1 MGANGTPEWF
11 FQIVGRPTGG
21 VDRRGRGQDV
31 WFGELFSGAWR
42 VYTRQARG
50 WIPASA
56 VLYVVPALIAG
67 LASLADASWARG
79 IVYAILVATT
89 SLLTATCAR
98 QLAEG
103 DPLEQTIELGPRS
116 AGLLVRVRGLALI
129 AVVAGIGVAVGVG
142 FLLRVVPAIVLI
154 AYLGL
159 AAPAI
164 ALEAGGAAAAFRRSA
179 SLPAKNVLGM
189 LGTSAVIALLAAGSF
204 AIVSFL
210 TAPLHDVV
218 AAVIAPLV
226 VGAVVAP
233 YVAVAL
239 TLVYFTR
246 TEEVKLT
253 LAPLARRFRRRRWS
267 GTSTQPTNAQPN
279 RESLVTIDSVV
290 ELIANSPTTLAEDE
304 SDHRP
309 RVATRRDLRTRYTF
323 TP

>member
-1 MGANGTPEWF
+1 MGEHGTPNWF
-11 FQIVGRPTGG
+11 RQLAAQPTDER
-21 VDRRGRGQDV
+21 DRRSQPSDIWLGD
-31 WFGELFSGAWR
+31 LFRGAWR
-42 VYTRQARG
+42 IYTRQARG
-50 WIPASA
+50 WIPGSA

-67 LASLADASWARG
+67 SASLADESWARG
-79 IVYAILVATT
+79 IVYAILVTAT

-98 QLAEG
+98 QLSDG
-103 DPLEQTIELGPRS
+103 DPFDQTIELGPGSTWR
-116 AGLLVRVRGLALI
+116 LIRTRGFALTTVMI
-129 AVVAGIGVAVGVG
+129 GIGVAVGVG
-142 FLLRVVPAIVLI
+142 FLLRVVPAIALI

-159 AAPAI
+159 AAPTI
-164 ALEAGGAAAAFRRSA
+164 ALQSGGAAAAFRRSV
-179 SLPAKNVLGM
+179 SLPAKNLVGM
-189 LGTSAVIALLAAGSF
+189 LGASCIIGLLAAGSF
-204 AIVSFL
+204 AVVSFL

-239 TLVYFTR
+239 TLMYFTR
-246 TEEVKLT
+246 TEEIKLT

-267 GTSTQPTNAQPN
+267 GTSTRPTNAQPN